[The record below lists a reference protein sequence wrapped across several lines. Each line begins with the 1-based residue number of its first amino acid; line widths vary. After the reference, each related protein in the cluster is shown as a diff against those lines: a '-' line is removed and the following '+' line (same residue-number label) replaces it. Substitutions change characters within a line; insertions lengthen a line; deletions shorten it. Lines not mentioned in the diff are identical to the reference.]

1 MGDQR
6 GRAGA
11 EPATLLQAAAEG
23 RASVDTL
30 LSKRAYAEDQVGE
43 LDMAIM
49 WAAGQGDSAV
59 VRRLLDVREQITVPL
74 SPHAVLSIARCAPLD
89 VVSRAFALV
98 PDPTRVNH
106 LGRTALHAATRGGNT
121 AVAALLL
128 ELGADPNAVEI
139 THANTPLHTAARWGE
154 AAVAIQ
160 LLAAGADPEALDDDG
175 LTPLALA
182 DLNGYEAVAHV
193 LVEQGADPV
202 TRHLHRRTALHR
214 AVASGTLAQVRH
226 ALSAS
231 TADINQQDRWGET
244 PLHLAV
250 CRSRPDAA
258 RLLLEAGAD
267 VNMRNHFG
275 ETPLVLAA
283 TNQKHENSHTVR
295 MLLAYHS
302 DPNLATDDGRTALH
316 ALVSMGDPELL
327 QLAVDA
333 GGSLEH
339 RDADGRTP
347 LLTACTYTSAD
358 SLKVLIEAGADPTA
372 RDHAN
377 RSAADLLVRWGAL
390 DADSER
396 EAGIMARLL
405 GWAIF
410 DWKPKPSEPARP
422 ATEAAIP
429 LQVTKGA
436 HDREAR

>member
-6 GRAGA
+6 GSTRA
-11 EPATLLQAAAEG
+11 EPATLLKAVAEG
-23 RASVDTL
+23 LARVDAM
-30 LSKRAYAEDQVGE
+30 LSERAYSADQVGE

-49 WAAGQGDSAV
+49 WAAEQDDFAV
-59 VRRLLDVREQITVPL
+59 VRRLLDVREQIAAPL
-74 SPHAVLSIARCAPLD
+74 GPHAVLNIARRAPTD

-98 PDPTRVNH
+98 PDPTTVNH
-106 LGRTALHAATRGGNT
+106 LGRTALHAAARGGNT
-121 AVAALLL
+121 AVAALLI
-128 ELGADPNAVEI
+128 ELGADPDTVEI
-139 THANTPLHTAARWGE
+139 THANTPLHTAARWGQ
-154 AAVAIQ
+154 AAVAAQ

-182 DLNGYEAVAHV
+182 DLDGHGDVAQV
-193 LVEQGADPV
+193 LVEGGADAT

-214 AVASGTLAQVRH
+214 AVASGTLAQVRREL
-226 ALSAS
+226 ARS

-258 RLLLEAGAD
+258 HLLLEAGAD
-267 VNMRNHFG
+267 VNVRNHLG

-283 TNQKHENSHTVR
+283 TNQKHESSHTVR

-302 DPNLATDDGRTALH
+302 DPKIATDDGRTALH

-327 QLAVDA
+327 QLAVEA
-333 GGSLEH
+333 GGELEH
-339 RDADGRTP
+339 RDGDGRTP
-347 LLTACTYTSAD
+347 LLAACTYTSAAC
-358 SLKVLIEAGADPTA
+358 LKVLIDTGADPTA
-372 RDHAN
+372 RDREN

-396 EAGIMARLL
+396 QAGAMARLL

-410 DWKPKPSEPARP
+410 DWK
-422 ATEAAIP
+422 
-429 LQVTKGA
+429 TKS
-436 HDREAR
+436 DPIEAR